1 MTINKTKKKGGENLM
16 RDIIAQWN
24 DAAKKY
30 TEDQEQSEYVASNK
44 AVVQK
49 RFYNLKNK
57 KVLDLGCGYGFYT
70 NYFKSIG
77 ANVIGVD
84 ASKAMLALANQRY
97 PNCDFRMVDMTKTL
111 NFSDESFDMIFCN
124 QVLMDIDDIEL
135 VFRECKRLLKPG
147 GIFYYSIVHPAFYD
161 GCWLKNK
168 DGYAYAKFLE
178 KYISVYELTNEFWGK
193 TAHFHRPLSYYLNVA
208 SDVGLVLVHVEEP
221 ITYDGKSKNKD
232 LPLFFFAEYKK
243 MDI

>member
-1 MTINKTKKKGGENLM
+1 M

-135 VFRECKRLLKPG
+135 VFRECKRLLKPD

-208 SDVGLVLVHVEEP
+208 SDVGLVLVHVE
-221 ITYDGKSKNKD
+221 DR
-232 LPLFFFAEYKK
+232 LPMTENLKIKIYHCFSLQNIKKWIYK
-243 MDI
+243 

>member
-1 MTINKTKKKGGENLM
+1 MINKTKKGGGNLM

-24 DAAKKY
+24 DAAQKY

-84 ASKAMLALANQRY
+84 ASKAMLALASQRY
-97 PNCDFRMVDMTKTL
+97 PSCDFS
-111 NFSDESFDMIFCN
+111 N
-124 QVLMDIDDIEL
+124 
-135 VFRECKRLLKPG
+135 G
-147 GIFYYSIVHPAFYD
+147 
-161 GCWLKNK
+161 
-168 DGYAYAKFLE
+168 
-178 KYISVYELTNEFWGK
+178 
-193 TAHFHRPLSYYLNVA
+193 
-208 SDVGLVLVHVEEP
+208 
-221 ITYDGKSKNKD
+221 
-232 LPLFFFAEYKK
+232 
-243 MDI
+243 